1 MNTLASFRGPQRVPG
16 ARWGTWVNRFEERRI
31 FCILLGV
38 WIIMGIFYPREFL
51 NPAVLK
57 ATVLAMSS
65 IAVIAVGMTILLVS
79 GGFDLSV
86 GSVVTFTGVA
96 AALVMKSGQPWPA
109 AIAAAIACGLLVGLG
124 NGLLIARLGINP
136 FITTLGMMIFVRGL
150 ATIIA
155 GGNNIP
161 IANEA
166 YNRIGQGSLFGVQ
179 FPIWVSL
186 AFVAVGDFLLR
197 KSRYFRQN
205 YYIGGNEHAAVLS
218 GIPVARVKIQNY
230 MLAGALAAA
239 AGILLSARL
248 GNGSLTAGLNMEF
261 KAVTAAIIGGCAL
274 SGGKGTVLGAF
285 FGAMLMATIDSAINI
300 MPVDTYW
307 QEFVTGMVL
316 IFAIIV
322 DSIGKKR

>member
-1 MNTLASFRGPQRVPG
+1 MKLIYSLLS
-16 ARWGTWVNRFEERRI
+16 RFEERRI
-31 FCILLGV
+31 FIILISV
-38 WIIMGIFYPREFL
+38 WILMSIFYPREFL

-57 ATVLAMSS
+57 ATILAMSS

-96 AALVMKSGQPWPA
+96 AALVLKNDQPWFLAMFA
-109 AIAAAIACGLLVGLG
+109 AVACGLLVGLG
-124 NGLLIARLGINP
+124 NGIMIAKLRINP
-136 FITTLGMMIFVRGL
+136 FITTLGMMIFIRGL
-150 ATIIA
+150 STIFA

-161 IANEA
+161 IMNSS
-166 YNRIGQGSLFGVQ
+166 YNWVGQASVLGVQ
-179 FPIWVSL
+179 FPIWICL
-186 AFVAVGDFLLR
+186 FFVIAGDFLLR

-205 YYIGGNEHAAVLS
+205 YYIGGNENAAVLS
-218 GIPVARVKIQNY
+218 GIPVSRVKIQNY
-230 MLAGALAAA
+230 MHSGALAAV

-248 GNGSLTAGLNMEF
+248 GNGSLTAGINMEF
-261 KAVTAAIIGGCAL
+261 KAITGAIIGGCAL

-300 MPVDTYW
+300 MPVSSYW

-316 IFAIIV
+316 IVAIIV
-322 DSIGKKR
+322 DSIGKKQ

>member
-1 MNTLASFRGPQRVPG
+1 MKHIFSVL
-16 ARWGTWVNRFEERRI
+16 NRFEERRI
-31 FCILLGV
+31 FIILISV
-38 WIIMGIFYPREFL
+38 WILMSIFYPREFL

-57 ATVLAMSS
+57 ATILAMSS

-96 AALVMKSGQPWPA
+96 AALVLKNDQPWFLAMTA
-109 AIAAAIACGLLVGLG
+109 AVVCGLLVGLG
-124 NGLLIARLGINP
+124 NGLMIAKLRINP
-136 FITTLGMMIFVRGL
+136 FITTLGMMIFIRGL
-150 ATIIA
+150 STIFA

-161 IANEA
+161 IMNSS
-166 YNRIGQGSLFGVQ
+166 YNWVGQASVFGVQ
-179 FPIWVSL
+179 FPIWVCL
-186 AFVAVGDFLLR
+186 VCVLVGDFFLR

-205 YYIGGNEHAAVLS
+205 YYIGGNEYAAILS
-218 GIPVARVKIQNY
+218 GIPVSRVKIQNY
-230 MLAGALAAA
+230 MLSGALAAV

-261 KAVTAAIIGGCAL
+261 KAITGAIIGGCAL

-300 MPVDTYW
+300 MPVSSYW
-307 QEFVTGMVL
+307 QEFVTGIVL
-316 IFAIIV
+316 ILAIIV
-322 DSIGKKR
+322 DSIGKKQ